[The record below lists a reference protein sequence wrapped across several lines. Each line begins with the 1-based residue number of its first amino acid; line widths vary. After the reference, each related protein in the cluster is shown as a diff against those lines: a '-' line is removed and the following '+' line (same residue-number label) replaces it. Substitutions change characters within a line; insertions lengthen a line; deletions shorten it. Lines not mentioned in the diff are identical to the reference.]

1 MIFYLRQFRFAAVG
15 LALSLGWLRLLA
27 DAPLTVAL
35 STPQPLKLGEAVWT
49 DGFFYDRFELCRTQM
64 VPSMGRLMAGTNY
77 TQFLRNFEIAAGLV
91 AGKARGAS
99 FNDGDFYKWLEAASA
114 TLAVTNDP
122 ALHAQ
127 LDRIIGIIAQAQR
140 PDGYLDTAVQ
150 IRAGGGDTN
159 AIALT
164 DPLKFETYNLGHLFT
179 AACIHHQ
186 VTGQS
191 NFLAVAIKAANYLGQ
206 AFAQPTPGLAAC
218 AICPAHYQGLL
229 DLWQETGDAAYLTLA
244 QQAFALW
251 GLIQDGGDD
260 NQDRVPF
267 ARQTEAQGHAV
278 RANYLYTGAAELYRA
293 THETD
298 LWPPLTTIWTN
309 VVSRKLYLTG
319 GCGAL
324 YDGASPAGAR
334 DQKTITRV
342 HQAYGANYELP
353 NTTAHNE
360 TCANIGNALWNWQ
373 MFLASGEPRYLD
385 VVEQELYNAIPA
397 GGALDG
403 TNFFYTNPLRVTD
416 PMPEELRWSRT
427 RVPFVS
433 TFCCPPNLARTYAE
447 TARYAYAKNTNTLW
461 VNLYGENDLHTEL
474 GGQVFTLR
482 QTTAYPWEGRVTL
495 KIVAGQGA
503 FRLILRIPAW
513 ASSARVQVNHE
524 SPHKPQP
531 GTAYAMDRTW
541 QPGDV
546 IQMDLPL
553 KPVWLEANP
562 LVEATV
568 NQVALRRG
576 PVVYCLESPDLPP
589 GVHITDVAVRPEANW
604 RARFDGRLLAGIT
617 VVEGN
622 VQVKAAKPWSG
633 ALYREAKNPDYEST
647 RVRFIPYAVWQNRG
661 PAEMTVWLP
670 RTD

>member
-244 QQAFALW
+244 QQAFALR

-298 LWPPLTTIWTN
+298 LWPPLTTIWKSRCSAARSPASARRVTSASACRAGAWLKRICLRPAPPGPCHSTRSASMRQVSSRGCSTCFSSACAATCSVPR
-309 VVSRKLYLTG
+309 VVTGADSHGDSRVSTYFTSGFGAARNSASSSPTVSAWAAPAQAVKAQRASTRARCASALTP
-319 GCGAL
+319 
-324 YDGASPAGAR
+324 ASPA
-334 DQKTITRV
+334 
-342 HQAYGANYELP
+342 P
-353 NTTAHNE
+353 
-360 TCANIGNALWNWQ
+360 
-373 MFLASGEPRYLD
+373 
-385 VVEQELYNAIPA
+385 
-397 GGALDG
+397 
-403 TNFFYTNPLRVTD
+403 
-416 PMPEELRWSRT
+416 
-427 RVPFVS
+427 
-433 TFCCPPNLARTYAE
+433 
-447 TARYAYAKNTNTLW
+447 
-461 VNLYGENDLHTEL
+461 
-474 GGQVFTLR
+474 
-482 QTTAYPWEGRVTL
+482 
-495 KIVAGQGA
+495 
-503 FRLILRIPAW
+503 
-513 ASSARVQVNHE
+513 
-524 SPHKPQP
+524 
-531 GTAYAMDRTW
+531 
-541 QPGDV
+541 
-546 IQMDLPL
+546 
-553 KPVWLEANP
+553 
-562 LVEATV
+562 
-568 NQVALRRG
+568 
-576 PVVYCLESPDLPP
+576 
-589 GVHITDVAVRPEANW
+589 
-604 RARFDGRLLAGIT
+604 
-617 VVEGN
+617 
-622 VQVKAAKPWSG
+622 
-633 ALYREAKNPDYEST
+633 
-647 RVRFIPYAVWQNRG
+647 
-661 PAEMTVWLP
+661 P
-670 RTD
+670 RTDRN